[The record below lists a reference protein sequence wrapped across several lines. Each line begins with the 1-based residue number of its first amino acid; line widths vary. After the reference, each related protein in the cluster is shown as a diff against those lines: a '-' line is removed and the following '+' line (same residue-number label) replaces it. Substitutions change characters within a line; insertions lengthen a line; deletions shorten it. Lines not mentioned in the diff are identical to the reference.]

1 MFNGKDSMSI
11 YRVGTLSLV
20 ESLMAK
26 VQVQVLMGV
35 MEGEQ
40 EGALPGS
47 AGEWGRGLGREEG
60 SWSSFVEPGRPL
72 PAQAP
77 RTLKRRFY
85 I

>member
-1 MFNGKDSMSI
+1 
-11 YRVGTLSLV
+11 
-20 ESLMAK
+20 MAK
-26 VQVQVLMGV
+26 VQAQVLMGV
-35 MEGEQ
+35 MEREE

-60 SWSSFVEPGRPL
+60 SWSSFAEPGRPL